1 MPIPV
6 IFVISQDASPE
17 LPNESTALH
26 TTVSMQDL
34 GVDLTLNLNTPV
46 MVLLVYLKLTRLE
59 PWLVQYPVQL
69 YDTENG
75 VKTLHLNQIHVAAGY
90 GGVGGCVVM
99 FTCRTVQAQS

>member
-1 MPIPV
+1 MLIPV
-6 IFVISQDASPE
+6 TFVICLAASPE

-46 MVLLVYLKLTRLE
+46 MVLFVYLKVTRFE

-69 YDTENG
+69 
-75 VKTLHLNQIHVAAGY
+75 
-90 GGVGGCVVM
+90 
-99 FTCRTVQAQS
+99 